1 MAFQDSRQNRRK
13 ASPLHFEVMEPRQL
27 MAASFLHGVLNVQG
41 TLGDDLIDIHRAIQN
56 PKLIQVFENQKLTL
70 SVNSAKVSKIRVF
83 GRAGNDSIQINESNG
98 KILIPTSLSGG
109 TGDDI
114 IKGGSGRNEING
126 DAGRNA
132 VRVSS
137 GKNIVQNAQKDHT
150 LQQFGSE
157 KAFRSFLINSG
168 KSRGN
173 GFKPIGTGIA
183 INDTTPVAAPTT
195 GTSSKISVP
204 GFSQTNTQVSGID
217 EGDIIENDGKYLYVL
232 SRDQLLIVDAQNPDA
247 PSVASRTTIE
257 GWPLAEYLYQGRLT
271 VISSVWNAM
280 GSGSPTDS
288 GIMPMLRIRGS
299 SHVQVTVY
307 DVTDPAALTLLSQTS
322 IDGSYSDSRMVD
334 GKLTLILQNDLMS
347 GYWGGG
353 VGIYAPNVKF
363 AGGPAQIK
371 PVSNASIA
379 KMIQKTPLSGL
390 LPNWSSTVVGQDG
403 VKRSAS
409 GLISKPESL
418 FCPAIGNESNLMS
431 VVLLDTRSTTP
442 GIAGATSVIGGYASS
457 MYMNSK
463 DLYLFSPQWNSDT
476 GDTTNVQRF
485 DISGDAPTLLAT
497 GSFSGHLLNQFS
509 ADANGEF
516 LRVATTQWTPEGTTN
531 SLYVLTNKA
540 DALEVVGAVTGI
552 AVGESIQSVRFLGD
566 QAYLVTFRQTDPL
579 FTIDLSVPSAPKIVG
594 ELKILG
600 FSRFLQPLGEGYL
613 VGIGRDADPATGQT
627 KGLKVSLFDVS
638 DPSSPKELASYL
650 VSQPAEGWSWSDA
663 EWDHHALGF
672 FPELG
677 GVIALPVQGYEPGT
691 PDPNDPAAY
700 VPGVY
705 KSDLVILKVD
715 AATGITQLGTI
726 SQSSSLLRSA
736 RIGDFV
742 YSVADLDMKAVEV
755 LSDTIVNRGT
765 VDLQKPY
772 DYGSGVGVI
781 MY

>member
-1 MAFQDSRQNRRK
+1 MNFQDSRQNRRK
-13 ASPLHFEVMEPRQL
+13 SSPLHLEVMEPRQL

-132 VRVSS
+132 VRASS

-157 KAFRSFLINSG
+157 KAFRSFLIKSG
-168 KSRGN
+168 NSRGN
-173 GFKPIGTGIA
+173 GYLAIGRVGMIS
-183 INDTTPVAAPTT
+183 DPTTVAAPTT

-217 EGDIIENDGKYLYVL
+217 EADIIENDGKRLYVL
-232 SRDQLLIVDAQNPDA
+232 SRGELLIIDAQNPDA
-247 PSVASRTTIE
+247 PAVESRTTID
-257 GWPLAEYLYQGRLT
+257 GWPLAEYLNEGRLT
-271 VISSVWNAM
+271 VISSVWNT
-280 GSGSPTDS
+280 SGDAGGGDA

-299 SHVQVTVY
+299 SHVQITVY
-307 DVTDPAALTLLSQTS
+307 DVANPASPAVVSQTT
-322 IDGSYSDSRMVD
+322 IDGGYCDSRMVD
-334 GKLTLILQNDLMS
+334 GKLALIVQNDLLS

-353 VGIYAPNVKF
+353 IRIDMPNVRF
-363 AGGPAQIK
+363 AGGGSVK
-371 PVSNASIA
+371 SVSDGSLT
-379 KMIQKTPLSGL
+379 KLIQKTSLSGL
-390 LPNWSSTVVGQDG
+390 LPNWSSTVVGADG
-403 VKRSAS
+403 VKRSAK
-409 GLISKPESL
+409 GLISQPKDL
-418 FCPAIGNESNLMS
+418 YCPAIGNEANLMS
-431 VVLLDTRSTTP
+431 VVLVDTKSTSP
-442 GIAGATSVIGGYASS
+442 GIIGASSIVGGYSS
-457 MYMNSK
+457 SIYMNAK
-463 DLYLFSPQWNSDT
+463 DLYIFSPQWNSDS
-476 GDTTNVQRF
+476 GDSTNVQRF
-485 DISGDAPTLLAT
+485 DITGSTPNLIAT
-497 GSFSGHLLNQFS
+497 GRFSGHLLNQFS
-509 ADANGEF
+509 ADASGEY
-516 LRVATTQWTPEGTTN
+516 LRVATTQWTQSGTTN
-531 SLYVLTNKA
+531 SVYVLTKQANT
-540 DALEVVGAVTGI
+540 LNVVGSITGI
-552 AVGESIQSVRFLGD
+552 APGESIQSVRFVGD
-566 QAYLVTFRQTDPL
+566 KVYVVTFRQTDPL
-579 FTIDLSVPSAPKIVG
+579 YSIDLSVPTAPKIMG
-594 ELKILG
+594 ELKIPG
-600 FSRFLQPLGEGYL
+600 FSRYLQPFGEGYII
-613 VGIGRDADPATGQT
+613 GIGRDADPNTGRT
-627 KGLKVSLFDVS
+627 KGLKVSLFDVR
-638 DPSSPKELASYL
+638 DASSPKELASYL
-650 VSQPAEGWSWSDA
+650 LSQPSDGWSWSDA
-663 EWDHHALGF
+663 EWDHHALGY

-691 PDPNDPAAY
+691 PDPNNPAAY

-705 KSDLVILKVD
+705 KSNLVILKVD

-736 RIGDFV
+736 RIGDIV

-772 DYGSGVGVI
+772 DYGSGDGVI